1 MAGGLGKRLR
11 PITNNKPKPLVKVNN
26 ISLIEH
32 VIEQIKHKGFQN
44 AKIFIIV
51 NYLKDQIIKYVKKNL
66 KI

>member
-32 VIEQIKHKGFQN
+32 VIRQIKHKGFQN
-44 AKIFIIV
+44 AKNIIV
-51 NYLKDQIIKYVKKNL
+51 EYLKDQIIKYVKKNL